1 VFADSGRDVTGLV
14 WRMTGGSGDLVP
26 ATGDPS
32 GKRHG
37 TESESIPATLEL
49 TVGPHVGAVRM

>member
-1 VFADSGRDVTGLV
+1 MFADSGRDVTGLV

-26 ATGDPS
+26 ATGEILDAS
-32 GKRHG
+32 G